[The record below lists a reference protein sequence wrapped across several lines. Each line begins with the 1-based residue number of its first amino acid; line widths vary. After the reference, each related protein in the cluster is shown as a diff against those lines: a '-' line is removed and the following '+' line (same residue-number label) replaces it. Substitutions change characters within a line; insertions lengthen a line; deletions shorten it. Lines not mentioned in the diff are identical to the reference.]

1 MGSDGAL
8 VSLAIGLFVATN
20 LDDIFVLLGFLSDPR
35 YRPRQVAVGQFLG
48 IATLYAASV
57 VASLLAL
64 VVSPA
69 YVGFLGILPIFIG
82 LRQIRELRQSG
93 TPEDAEDPPAR
104 SGRWNALSIAAV
116 TIANGGDNLS
126 VYIPIFATRSRAELA
141 VIGAVFAAMTLLW
154 LAAAFW
160 LTRHR
165 TLGAP
170 IRRHGRRVVP
180 FVLVGLGCYIL
191 YAAGSF
197 TLLIESLSHE

>member
-1 MGSDGAL
+1 MGSEGAL
-8 VSLAIGLFVATN
+8 VGLAIGLFVATN

-35 YRPRQVAVGQFLG
+35 YRPGQVAAGQFLG

-57 VASLLAL
+57 VASLLAW

-69 YVGFLGILPIFIG
+69 YVGFLGLLPLFIG
-82 LRQIRELRQSG
+82 LKQIRDLRRGHTS
-93 TPEDAEDPPAR
+93 EDAEDPPAR
-104 SGRWNALSIAAV
+104 SGRWHVLSIAAV
-116 TIANGGDNLS
+116 TVADGGDNLS
-126 VYIPIFATRSRAELA
+126 VYIPIFSTRSLAELA
-141 VIGAVFAAMTLLW
+141 VIGAVFAAMTLAW

-170 IRRHGRRVVP
+170 IRRHGRRIVP

-191 YAAGSF
+191 YAAGSLALVVR
-197 TLLIESLSHE
+197 LL